1 MNEILNI
8 KAFGPI
14 KQVEI
19 IIKSITILIGDQGTG
34 KSCTAKL
41 YATFK
46 WMEKSIVS
54 ERLSISYFELDGKFI
69 ELTKY
74 HRINSFFRD
83 ETEIQFDS
91 QYLTFTYKENKL
103 TITKKQNIS
112 PVLSK
117 VMYIPAE
124 RSILSISEGN
134 KKLLRELPQSA
145 LTFCDRFDDAK
156 LEYKKG
162 YNLPFGNLNFQ
173 YDPINDVST
182 IIGNNH
188 DSKLTQAATGIQ
200 AALPMCLV
208 SEYLSNKIKNK
219 QEVSLTNKERKEL
232 SQKVESI
239 INNPDYS
246 ASVKEAMLKQI
257 SALNTYGC
265 FINIAEEPELNL
277 FPASQR
283 EVLYSLI
290 KSNTTSE
297 QNKLFIT
304 THSPY
309 TLAFVNLLLMAYTTH
324 AKAND
329 EDKSAIEKLIDKQYY
344 INPEH
349 ISAYNLT
356 LDHDG
361 SINSSIIDTNTCMLS
376 KNDLDSISNSV
387 TAEFNQ
393 LYKIY
398 VKTLQS

>member
-34 KSCTAKL
+34 KSCMAKL

-46 WMEKSIVS
+46 WIEKNIIC
-54 ERLSISYFELDGKFI
+54 ERQSISDFESPGKFKEI
-69 ELTKY
+69 TKY

-83 ETEIQFDS
+83 ETEIYFDS
-91 QYLTFTYKENKL
+91 QYLTFTYKERQL
-103 TITKKQNIS
+103 TITKKPNTT
-112 PVLSK
+112 PVLAK

-124 RSILSISEGN
+124 RSILSIAEGN
-134 KKLLRELPQSA
+134 KKLLRELPSSA
-145 LTFCDRFDDAK
+145 LTFSDRFDDAK

-173 YDPINDVST
+173 YDPIDDVST
-182 IIGNNH
+182 IIGHNFE
-188 DSKLTQAATGIQ
+188 SELTQAATGVQ

-208 SEYLSNKIKNK
+208 SEYLSKKIKNK
-219 QEVSLTNKERKEL
+219 QEISLTNEERKEL
-232 SQKVESI
+232 SLKVEAI

-246 ASVKEAMLKQI
+246 QSVKDAMLKQI

-344 INPEH
+344 IDPEH

-356 LDHDG
+356 LDQDG

-376 KNDLDSISNSV
+376 KNDLDSISNNV